1 MFTNKEV
8 KSFHISFC
16 GLILFPLN
24 KTLIQN
30 MAAAAQRS
38 SALFKTSIG
47 KKALMGATGLFLISF
62 LLVHCFINSMVFFD
76 KTGSLFNEYAH
87 FMGTNIIIRIM
98 EVVLFGG
105 LLVHI
110 IDGLMLYFQNRAA
123 RPQQYAKI
131 NHSKEITWYSRSM
144 ALLGTLLLIF
154 LILHLSHFWIHSRFM
169 EMPEVPHPQLK
180 VQMIDLYSQMVLVFT
195 NPIVV
200 VIYVLA
206 QFSLAYHLL
215 HGFAS
220 AFQSLGLNH
229 TKYNKGIKMAG
240 AAFAI
245 VVPFIFALMPI
256 LIYLRVTGAVSF

>member
-1 MFTNKEV
+1 
-8 KSFHISFC
+8 
-16 GLILFPLN
+16 
-24 KTLIQN
+24 

-38 SALFKTSIG
+38 SALFKSSIG

-76 KTGSLFNEYAH
+76 KSGTLFNEYAH

-123 RPQQYAKI
+123 RPQNYAKI
-131 NHSKEITWYSRSM
+131 NHSKEVTWYSRSM

-154 LILHLSHFWIHSRFM
+154 LILHLAHFWVHSRFM
-169 EMPEVPHPQLK
+169 EMSESQHPQLNVK
-180 VQMIDLYSQMVLVFT
+180 MINLYGQMQLV
-195 NPIVV
+195 
-200 VIYVLA
+200 
-206 QFSLAYHLL
+206 
-215 HGFAS
+215 FAS

-229 TKYNKGIKMAG
+229 TKYNKGIKTAG
-240 AAFAI
+240 AVFAI
-245 VVPFIFALMPI
+245 LVPFIFALMPI
-256 LIYLRVTGAVSF
+256 IIFLRVNGNISF